1 LIREAGQLPLWAD
14 SPLKDTDF
22 RISQGGILIGR
33 NQVLVRDAVIVEKN
47 EKLRGRVCGS
57 TISIGGRASP
67 WSLDHLHAGQFPSQ
81 HLPGLQRVSV
91 IADDDRT
98 IRVSNDIRNDPAE
111 APHKKLMPIPGGDDN
126 RNAGQGHKDNPI
138 QDQMIVKTAD
148 LDLQTQGRVLCR
160 LVFPSPDGDQQD

>member
-1 LIREAGQLPLWAD
+1 MIREAGQLPLWAD

-91 IADDDRT
+91 IADDED
-98 IRVSNDIRNDPAE
+98 RVSFGLPGQAVGKGRERPFVIAADSRGQYGLS
-111 APHKKLMPIPGGDDN
+111 APLLHVTFL
-126 RNAGQGHKDNPI
+126 
-138 QDQMIVKTAD
+138 KTHRWRC
-148 LDLQTQGRVLCR
+148 LR
-160 LVFPSPDGDQQD
+160 